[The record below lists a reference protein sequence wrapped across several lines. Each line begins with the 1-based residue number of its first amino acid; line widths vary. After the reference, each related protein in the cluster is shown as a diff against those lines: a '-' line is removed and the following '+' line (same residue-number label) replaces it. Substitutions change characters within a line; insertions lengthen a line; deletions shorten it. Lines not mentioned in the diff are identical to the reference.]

1 MTTDAVSRRYADI
14 ETLVTMQDELRAETE
29 AMLPDGY
36 VLVGASLRRL
46 REDLPDC
53 IILQGAYG
61 PVEVRGIPYD
71 ARRRGASIS
80 VRGRSRRKY
89 G

>member
-1 MTTDAVSRRYADI
+1 MA
-14 ETLVTMQDELRAETE
+14 TLVAMQDEFRAEAE

-36 VLVGASLRRL
+36 ALVGASLRWL

-53 IILQGAYG
+53 ITLQGVYG

-71 ARRRGASIS
+71 AETARMQADRGEPT
-80 VRGRSRRKY
+80 
-89 G
+89 